1 MTSRRLTVLL
11 LIALAI
17 ASAAAA
23 GARGADRMWVG
34 FTDDPKLRFDPAR
47 QPTLDRVAASH
58 ATVVRTIVQWWTTAP
73 TRPIDATDPFDPAY
87 KFDDLD
93 ELVRNAQ
100 RRGLEI
106 EFAVWGTPSWANG
119 GKSPQYAPDSSVD
132 YQQFM
137 QALAARYSGRYPG
150 YPFVRF
156 YGIWNESNLATFLR
170 PQFDT
175 AGNIVGPAVYAKLAV
190 AGLRGVKAGN
200 AQALVA
206 IGETSS
212 NGRNR
217 HVAGLTDTVAPG
229 TFLERVAKAAPRL
242 KFDAWAQ
249 HPYPFPVAQPPT
261 QKVRWPNVGMTS
273 LPQLESALDR
283 RFRKGIPIWITEYG
297 NETRPGEPKGV
308 TEKQQAIYVP
318 QAIAIARKDPRV
330 KMFIWFVFQDSTGSP
345 WQSGLY
351 RLDDAGKRAA
361 GAWASAVAP
370 LDMRNGSVTAPA
382 GTLDPIVTIYV
393 RDFCNNNSSGAA
405 VGTTTRVFRA
415 GELVGVTQAQLALG
429 LDCTVRVELPMRVA
443 PKASYVATVEL
454 NTSAGSTAKRT
465 ITIVGR

>member
-1 MTSRRLTVLL
+1 VRSRRATVLL
-11 LIALAI
+11 LLVLTLTVALAN
-17 ASAAAA
+17 
-23 GARGADRMWVG
+23 GARAADRMWVG
-34 FTDDPKLRFDPAR
+34 FTDDPKLRFDPDR

-58 ATVVRTIVQWWTTAP
+58 ATIVRTVVQWWTTAP
-73 TRPIDATDPFDPAY
+73 TRPADATDPFDPAY
-87 KFDDLD
+87 HFDDLD

-119 GKSPQYAPDSSVD
+119 GKSPQYAPDSSLD

-137 QALAARYSGRYPG
+137 QALASRYSGRYPG

-170 PQFDT
+170 PQFDS

-229 TFLERVAKAAPRL
+229 TFLERVAKSAPRL

-261 QKVRWPNVGMTS
+261 QQVRWPNVGMTS

-283 RFRKGIPIWITEYG
+283 HFRKGIPIWITEYG
-297 NETRPGEPKGV
+297 NETKPGEPNGV
-308 TEKQQAIYVP
+308 TEKQQVVYLP
-318 QAIAIARKDPRV
+318 QAIAIARRDPRV
-330 KMFIWFVFQDSTGSP
+330 KVFVWFVFQDSTGSP

-351 RLDDAGKRAA
+351 RLDGSGKRSA
-361 GAWASAVAP
+361 GAWATAVAP
-370 LDMRNGSVTAPA
+370 LDMRNGSVTAPG
-382 GTLDPIVTIYV
+382 GTLDPVVTVYL
-393 RDFCNNNSSGAA
+393 RDFCNNNGSGAA
-405 VGTTTRVFRA
+405 VGTTTRVFKA
-415 GELVGVTQAQLALG
+415 GKLVGITQAQLSLA
-429 LDCTVRVELPMRVA
+429 LDCTVQVELPMRVA
-443 PKASYVATVEL
+443 RASTYLATVDL
-454 NTSAGSTAKRT
+454 NTSAGSTAQRT
-465 ITIVGR
+465 ITVLGR